1 MKNTY
6 IITSALS
13 AIIVLLTATSCS
25 NDDSIISPPV
35 PQPIAGEWEWDMYYY
50 NDNSAMAESVM
61 ALNNYSSELFIRLIR
76 EADNQNFV
84 FSPYLATKDLILSGD
99 TTRNTAADKLLSSK
113 FMETLFERLSTVFAN
128 GRDIFPYIDNF
139 KASELST
146 SVWSNGS
153 QTNRWQ
159 ISESNKY
166 KADILTTD
174 FSTMEGQWQFTHWIN
189 KKTPDLNRMDSYPL
203 SNANNMIMSVFSSQS
218 DWNNASVANIYSS
231 TFHSINGHKNIV
243 DMLKYGGPCVKLQNS
258 YRGFSVLALMGKFM
272 IIVYLPESESLDNHI
287 ADFKPLEYFPKNEC
301 ESVTVG
307 IPLLSIENS
316 LDLTKSVY
324 ASNSSENE
332 RIAQKCSLD
341 FNDMNY
347 MLGVQSILY
356 DGSESVI
363 NKTYT
368 TVASKNSEKINA
380 DIVVNKPFIFEIR
393 EPATGA
399 ILFMGKVENL

>member
-6 IITSALS
+6 IITSALY
-13 AIIVLLTATSCS
+13 AIIFLLTATSCS

-61 ALNNYSSELFIRLIR
+61 ALNSYSSELFR
-76 EADNQNFV
+76 ELMKDADDQNFM
-84 FSPYLATKDLILSGD
+84 FSPYLAAKDLILSGG
-99 TTRNTAADKLLSSK
+99 TTHNTATDKILSSK
-113 FMETLFERLSTVFAN
+113 FMETLFERLSTVIAN
-128 GRDIFPYIDNF
+128 GRDILPYIDNF

-146 SVWSNGS
+146 SIWSNGS
-153 QTNRWQ
+153 HINKWQ
-159 ISESNKY
+159 IDEYNKY
-166 KADILTTD
+166 QADILTTD

-189 KKTPDLNRMDSYPL
+189 KKTPALNRMDSYPL
-203 SNANNMIMSVFSSQS
+203 SNANSMIMSVFSTQS
-218 DWNNASVANIYSS
+218 DWNNASVASIYSS
-231 TFHSINGHKNIV
+231 TFHSINGHDNTV
-243 DMLKYGGPCVKLQNS
+243 DMLKYGGPGVKLKNS
-258 YRGFSVLALMGKFM
+258 YKGFSVLALMGKFM
-272 IIVYLPESESLDNHI
+272 IIIYLPEYESIDNNI

-307 IPLLSIENS
+307 IPLISIENS
-316 LDLTKSVY
+316 FDLTKAICTSD
-324 ASNSSENE
+324 EKM
-332 RIAQKCSLD
+332 AQKCTMN

-347 MLGVQSILY
+347 TLGVQSILY
-356 DGSESVI
+356 DGSESVV

-368 TVASKNSEKINA
+368 TVASKASERINA
-380 DIVVNKPFIFEIR
+380 DIVVDKPFIFEIR